1 MEKNIFEKIRDW
13 SDIRGMQD
21 GDPQMQYQRLLQEVI
36 EIHDAL
42 VKNDTTELI
51 DAIGDTVIS
60 LTNFAKT
67 VNLKT
72 EDCIDTAF
80 NVIEKR
86 KGVTSLK
93 GDFIRYKKLDTYF
106 REWCDEHQGN
116 PGSEYFI
123 DTPEPKDFKLRS

>member
-13 SDIRGMQD
+13 SDIRGMQN
-21 GDPQMQYQRLLQEVI
+21 GDPQMQYQRLLQEVV

-42 VKNDTTELI
+42 VKNDRIELI
-51 DAIGDTVIS
+51 DAIGDVVIA

-72 EDCIDTAF
+72 EGCIDKAF

-86 KGVTSLK
+86 KGITTPK
-93 GDFIRYKKLDTYF
+93 GDFVRYGKLGSY
-106 REWCDEHQGN
+106 EKNWCDEHQGN
-116 PGSEYFI
+116 PGCEYFI
-123 DTPEPKDFKLRS
+123 DTPKPEDFKLRS